1 MLNQGLMFKRIHRT
15 IKFNQK
21 AWLNSYTDKLRTE
34 AKNDFEKQFLKLMN
48 NSVFGKTIGD
58 IRDYRD

>member
-1 MLNQGLMFKRIHRT
+1 MFKRIHRM

-21 AWLNSYTDKLRTE
+21 AWLNSCTDKLRTE
-34 AKNDFEKQFLKLMN
+34 AKKDFEKQFLKLMN

-58 IRDYRD
+58 VRDYRDIN